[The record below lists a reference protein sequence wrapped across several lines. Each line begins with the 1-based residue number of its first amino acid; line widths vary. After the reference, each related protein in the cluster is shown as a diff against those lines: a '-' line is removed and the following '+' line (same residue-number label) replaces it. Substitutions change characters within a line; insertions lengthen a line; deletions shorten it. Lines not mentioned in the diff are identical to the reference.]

1 MANIQQI
8 ELDKRQLGLF
18 AKYLEMP
25 TVTDIDYNGH
35 TLWITDQTIGTYRAD
50 DEITEKFVTQFTHDV
65 SNAINK
71 PFNQANSVLEA
82 DTKNLRISCVHE
94 SAAPSGTVICI
105 RKSPPII
112 QNTIEGMVQNQYC
125 DEEVLHLL
133 INCVKAKM
141 NFVFGGE
148 PGTGK
153 TECAKFFMQF
163 IPQSE
168 KVITMEDSLE
178 MHYGDINPDSNYAEF
193 RVSKDFSYEDAI
205 KVSLRLNP
213 KWLMLS
219 EARSR
224 EVAFLIEQW
233 STGVNGFSTIHMED
247 IRNLPDRVMNMMG
260 GGKDSER
267 MENRVYRAVNIGILI
282 RRVKDDQGHIK
293 RYIDQLGFYSR
304 ENHKNRVYMI
314 VDEGEIVGK
323 EIPGEVLKKFRMAG
337 IQDPF
342 RCDNI
347 DDYLKREELRN
358 NEETKEN
365 GE

>member
-1 MANIQQI
+1 MASLQI
-8 ELDKRQLGLF
+8 ELDKSKLELF
-18 AKYLEMP
+18 EKYLEMP

-35 TLWITDQTIGTYRAD
+35 TLWITDQMSGTYQAED
-50 DEITEKFVTQFTHDV
+50 VITEDFITQFTHDV

-71 PFNQANSVLEA
+71 PFNQSNPVLEA
-82 DTKNLRISCVHE
+82 DTKELRISCVHE
-94 SAAPSGTVICI
+94 SAASSGTVICI

-112 QNTIEGMVQNQYC
+112 RNTIKGMVQNGYC
-125 DEEVLHLL
+125 TEEVLHLL

-168 KVITMEDSLE
+168 KVITMEDNLE
-178 MHYGDINPDSNYAEF
+178 MHYGDINPESNYTEF
-193 RVSKDFSYEDAI
+193 RINKDFSYDDAI
-205 KVSLRLNP
+205 KASLRLNP

-224 EVAFLIEQW
+224 EVDFLIEQW
-233 STGVNGFSTIHMED
+233 STGVHGFSTIHLED
-247 IRNLPDRVMNMMG
+247 IHNLPDRIINMMG
-260 GGKDSER
+260 GVKDSER
-267 MENRVYRAVNIGILI
+267 MENRIYRAVNIGILI
-282 RRVKDDQGHIK
+282 RRIKNDQGHIK
-293 RYIDQLGFYSR
+293 RYIEQLGFFSR

-314 VDEGEIVGK
+314 VDEGKIVGR
-323 EIPGEVLKKFRMAG
+323 EIPEEISKKFRMAG

-347 DDYLKREELRN
+347 DDYLKREEMRKN
-358 NEETKEN
+358 EKTEETE
-365 GE
+365 E

>member
-1 MANIQQI
+1 MANMQI

-18 AKYLEMP
+18 AKYLDMP

-35 TLWITDQTIGTYRAD
+35 TLWITDQMIGTYRAD

-82 DTKNLRISCVHE
+82 DTKELRISCVHE
-94 SAAPSGTVICI
+94 NAAPSGTVICI

-112 QNTIEGMVQNQYC
+112 RNTIKGMVQNGYC

-163 IPQSE
+163 IPQNE
-168 KVITMEDSLE
+168 KVITMEDNLE
-178 MHYGDINPDSNYAEF
+178 MHYGDINPDSNYTEF
-193 RVSKDFSYEDAI
+193 RINKDFSYEDAI
-205 KVSLRLNP
+205 KASLRLNP

-224 EVAFLIEQW
+224 EVDFLIEQW
-233 STGVNGFSTIHMED
+233 STGVHGFSTIHLED
-247 IRNLPDRVMNMMG
+247 IHNLPDRIINMMG
-260 GGKDSER
+260 GVKDSER
-267 MENRVYRAVNIGILI
+267 MENRIYRAVNIGILI
-282 RRVKDDQGHIK
+282 RRIKDDQGHIK

-304 ENHKNRVYMI
+304 EHHKNRVYMI

-323 EIPGEVLKKFRMAG
+323 EIPEEISKKFRMAG
-337 IQDPF
+337 IQDPY
-342 RCDNI
+342 RCDNM
-347 DDYLKREELRN
+347 DDYLKREEMRK
-358 NEETKEN
+358 NEETEEN
-365 GE
+365 EG